1 MRGAGER
8 TGSIEMES
16 GLAMNLLSGLAGSVL
31 TMVGALLWDWFRQ
44 KEARKGL
51 FNATVAECN
60 YNLSILDQVTNGL
73 VNSRICFKR
82 MSVEFY
88 KNIRQQA
95 APAALSKEFLE
106 ALSWLIVDLELFNKE
121 ADFIFNESL
130 NKSAFVGELNQKPL
144 CVVKTSQTH
153 DIGETVKWARVGV
166 KGSLEKLRKI
176 AKEELNE
183 ED

>member
-1 MRGAGER
+1 M
-8 TGSIEMES
+8 
-16 GLAMNLLSGLAGSVL
+16 
-31 TMVGALLWDWFRQ
+31 F
-44 KEARKGL
+44 K
-51 FNATVAECN
+51 ATVAECD

-95 APAALSKEFLE
+95 VASALSKEFLE

-121 ADFIFNESL
+121 ADFIFNGNL
-130 NKSAFVGELNQKPL
+130 DKSTFVGELNKKPL
-144 CVVKTSQTH
+144 CVVKTTKTH
-153 DIGETVKWARVGV
+153 DISETVKWARKGV

-176 AKEELNE
+176 AKKELKE

>member
-1 MRGAGER
+1 MD
-8 TGSIEMES
+8 S
-16 GLAMNLLSGLAGSVL
+16 GLAMSLLSGLAGSVL
-31 TMVGALLWDWFRQ
+31 TMAGTLLWDWFRQ
-44 KEARKGL
+44 KRTCKGL

-73 VNSRICFKR
+73 VNSQFCFKR

-95 APAALSKEFLE
+95 VASALSKEFLE

-121 ADFIFNESL
+121 ADFIFDGNL
-130 NKSAFVGELNQKPL
+130 DKSTFVGELNQKPL
-144 CVVKTSQTH
+144 CVVKTSKTP
-153 DIGETVKWARVGV
+153 DIGETVKWARKGV

-176 AKEELNE
+176 AKKELKE

>member
-1 MRGAGER
+1 MD
-8 TGSIEMES
+8 SD
-16 GLAMNLLSGLAGSVL
+16 LAVSLLSGLAGSVL
-31 TMVGALLWDWFRQ
+31 TMAGTVVWDWFRQ
-44 KEARKGL
+44 KGARKGL
-51 FNATVAECN
+51 FKATVAECD

-95 APAALSKEFLE
+95 VASALSKEFLE

-121 ADFIFNESL
+121 ADFIFNGNL
-130 NKSAFVGELNQKPL
+130 DKSTFVGELNKKPL
-144 CVVKTSQTH
+144 CVVKTTKTH
-153 DIGETVKWARVGV
+153 DISETVKWARKGV

-176 AKEELNE
+176 AKKELKE

>member
-1 MRGAGER
+1 M
-8 TGSIEMES
+8 
-16 GLAMNLLSGLAGSVL
+16 
-31 TMVGALLWDWFRQ
+31 F
-44 KEARKGL
+44 K
-51 FNATVAECN
+51 ATVAECD

-95 APAALSKEFLE
+95 VASALSKEFLE

-121 ADFIFNESL
+121 ADFIFDGNL
-130 NKSAFVGELNQKPL
+130 DKSTFVGELNQKPL
-144 CVVKTSQTH
+144 CVVKTTKTH
-153 DIGETVKWARVGV
+153 DISETVKWARKGV

-176 AKEELNE
+176 AKKELKE